1 MRSPMGSVYSSLH
14 ICTVAFAAKSGNER
28 KTWHS
33 VAFFVVRYPIVAL
46 WIAVIVLIVYKYKA
60 ISQFASNTK
69 EEEKRVQRE
78 VKANPKVPPIK
89 FKSPKEIEAEK
100 ASELNEKS
108 ATKTSSSPV
117 KVESPQNGEDA
128 LGLSITN

>member
-1 MRSPMGSVYSSLH
+1 MHCRFCSEVWKTKGRRGTRSRFSW
-14 ICTVAFAAKSGNER
+14 FA
-28 KTWHS
+28 TLLWL
-33 VAFFVVRYPIVAL
+33 F

>member
-1 MRSPMGSVYSSLH
+1 M
-14 ICTVAFAAKSGNER
+14 
-28 KTWHS
+28 
-33 VAFFVVRYPIVAL
+33 
-46 WIAVIVLIVYKYKA
+46 LIVYKYKA